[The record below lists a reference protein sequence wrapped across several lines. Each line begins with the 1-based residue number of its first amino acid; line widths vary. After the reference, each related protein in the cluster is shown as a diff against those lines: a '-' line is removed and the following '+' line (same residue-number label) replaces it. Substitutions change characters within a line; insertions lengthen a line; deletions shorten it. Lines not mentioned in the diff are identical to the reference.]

1 MESTAK
7 QVAPAGRP
15 AAENSWDAF
24 VDWYG
29 RSILDWFRASAL
41 STKDAD
47 VLVRE
52 IMQLLAR
59 EFAKVASEPKL
70 KFRGWLQ
77 YAIHAA
83 WCKLME
89 RCVGDGGKS
98 QNSPV
103 VALLLSVEAHDNF
116 MKAMD
121 AECTIQRRREVL
133 PRIQALADPADW
145 EAFYF
150 VALERNSPAEAAEQI
165 VCSEF
170 AVRIGMHRVD
180 SLLQQELQKI
190 EEAC

>member
-1 MESTAK
+1 
-7 QVAPAGRP
+7 
-15 AAENSWDAF
+15 
-24 VDWYG
+24 
-29 RSILDWFRASAL
+29 
-41 STKDAD
+41 
-47 VLVRE
+47 
-52 IMQLLAR
+52 
-59 EFAKVASEPKL
+59 VASEPKL

-89 RCVGDGGKS
+89 RRVGDGGKS
-98 QNSPV
+98 QNSPAV
-103 VALLLSVEAHDNF
+103 SLLLSVEAHDNF

-121 AECTIQRRREVL
+121 AECTNQRRREVL
-133 PRIQALADPADW
+133 PRIQTLCDPSDW

-150 VALERNSPAEAAEQI
+150 VALAGNSPAEAAEQME
-165 VCSEF
+165 CSEF